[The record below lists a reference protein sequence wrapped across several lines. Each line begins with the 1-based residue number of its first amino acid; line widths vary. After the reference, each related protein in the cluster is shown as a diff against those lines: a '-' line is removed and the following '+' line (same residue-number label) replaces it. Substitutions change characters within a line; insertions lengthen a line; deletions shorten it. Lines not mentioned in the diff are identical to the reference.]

1 MIHRCFLGETLESIW
16 ATGDDS
22 TDEFSSEID
31 DFFKI
36 DFEDED
42 LQETSS
48 MNPMMPWYEQVDA
61 W

>member
-1 MIHRCFLGETLESIW
+1 LIFLANLESIW

-31 DFFKI
+31 DFFKM
-36 DFEDED
+36 DFDDDD
-42 LQETSS
+42 LQESSS